1 MAELRSNLT
10 RPPGASPRST
20 SDPARSGDGIS
31 VTTCSS
37 NNRPTGYRCRVCRVQ
52 ACIPTSLRCS
62 RSNPPRNT
70 KQQLRQF
77 PMFCH
82 PDRQEPVKKT
92 KKEKGGLFIHLMLQH
107 AEVLQLQ
114 ILWPPACGQL
124 ECSGSVPQGYLWP
137 TSRIIRVH
145 ATRIFVTYIS
155 LQCQSN
161 EQICDW
167 HQK

>member
-20 SDPARSGDGIS
+20 SDPARSGDGIC

-37 NNRPTGYRCRVCRVQ
+37 NNRPTGYRCRVQ
-52 ACIPTSLRCS
+52 ACISTSLRFF
-62 RSNPPRNT
+62 RSNPPHNT
-70 KQQLRQF
+70 KQQLCQF
-77 PMFCH
+77 WMFCH

-114 ILWPPACGQL
+114 ILSPPACGQL
-124 ECSGSVPQGYLWP
+124 ECSVSVTQGYLWP

-145 ATRIFVTYIS
+145 ARIFVTHI
-155 LQCQSN
+155 QDNQGPCHKD
-161 EQICDW
+161 ICDLYPG
-167 HQK
+167 